1 MDGHLWT
8 ECAPRT
14 FRLRRRA
21 ATRCVKFHHRN
32 QVQPIAFL
40 TQSAITWA
48 PFQETAPRPSSR
60 LRLQCVFIAT
70 DLDWTKVWG
79 LDTKEDGQTDRPQ
92 VVIRLNS

>member
-1 MDGHLWT
+1 MDGICTSDLT
-8 ECAPRT
+8 DYGAG
-14 FRLRRRA
+14 LLRA
-21 ATRCVKFHHRN
+21 ASSFTIAIKCS
-32 QVQPIAFL
+32 PAAFL
-40 TQSAITWA
+40 TQSAITRA

-79 LDTKEDGQTDRPQ
+79 LDTTADGQVVRPP